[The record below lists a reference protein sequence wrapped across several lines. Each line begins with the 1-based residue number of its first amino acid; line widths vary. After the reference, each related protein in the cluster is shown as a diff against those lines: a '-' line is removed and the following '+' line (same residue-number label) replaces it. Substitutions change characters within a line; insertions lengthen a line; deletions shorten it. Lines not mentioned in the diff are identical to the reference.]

1 MRVFIKIVFGSLVAS
16 IIFTFLLVMVIIG
29 IIAGAAASSS
39 SKETIAVDDNSM
51 LKITLSGNLVER
63 TTDDPFA
70 KFNNEPMGI
79 GMLQLKNAIEKAAS
93 DPKIKG
99 IYLESGIL
107 MASMAS
113 LEELRNTLLEFKKSK
128 KFIVSYGEYYTEGAY
143 YLASTADRI
152 YMNPGGAMEF
162 NGLGTTIPFFKGAL
176 DKLEI
181 KPEVF
186 RVGTY
191 KSAVEPFLLDKMSP
205 ANREQTSSFL
215 NSIYGQM
222 VEQMA
227 ASRKIEPVRMREIS
241 DSFLVQN
248 AKDGVRLNI
257 IDQAAYWD
265 EVEAD
270 FLKRMKVEKVK
281 DLNYIDYDDYLGDN
295 WDSNGAENKD
305 AKSKIAVIIAKGE
318 IDGSSS
324 RNGIGSDEFNEQIRK
339 AKDDENVK
347 AVVIRINS
355 PGGSALAS
363 DVMWREI
370 QLLRKVKPVIASMGD
385 VAASGGYYMAMGCDS
400 IVAMPTT
407 ITGSIGVFGL
417 LFNAQ
422 GLMNNKLGVT
432 TDGVGTG
439 MYSDLG
445 NVTREMKPAERAI
458 IQKSVEQIYDE
469 FTSKAAQGRR
479 LTQDSIKVLG
489 GGRVWSG
496 IQAKERGLVDKLGT
510 LDDAIAM
517 AAKKAKLK
525 PTEYRIVYLPKVKTF
540 LEELTASFE
549 TKATAKIEQ
558 IQFGELYPLVM
569 QARSLHKMN
578 GIQAKLL
585 LNVDMR

>member
-1 MRVFIKIVFGSLVAS
+1 MKGFIKIVFGSLVAS
-16 IIFTFLLVMVIIG
+16 IIFTFLLVLVLIG

-39 SKETIAVDDNSM
+39 SSEAVAVKDNSI
-51 LKITLSGNLVER
+51 LKISLSGNLVER
-63 TTDDPFA
+63 VADDPFA
-70 KFNNEPMGI
+70 KFNNEPMGL
-79 GMLQLKNAIEKAAS
+79 GMLQLKNAIEKAAT

-107 MASMAS
+107 LASMAS
-113 LEELRNTLLEFKKSK
+113 LEELRETLVEFKKSK

-143 YLASTADRI
+143 YLASTADKV
-152 YMNPGGAMEF
+152 YMNPGGNMEL

-176 DKLEI
+176 DKLEV

-205 ANREQTSSFL
+205 ANREQTTSFL

-222 VEQMA
+222 VDQMA
-227 ASRKIEPVRMREIS
+227 ASRKIEPVRMRQIS

-248 AKDGVRLNI
+248 AQDGVRLNV
-257 IDQAAYWD
+257 IDGAIYWD

-270 FLKRMKVEKVK
+270 FLKRMKVAKVK
-281 DLNYIDYDDYLGDN
+281 DLNYIDYDDYLGTD
-295 WDSNGAENKD
+295 WESNGNKNNE
-305 AKSKIAVIIAKGE
+305 ATSKIAVIIAKGE
-318 IDGSSS
+318 IDGSTSK
-324 RNGIGSDEFNEQIRK
+324 NGIGSDEFNEQIRK
-339 AKDDENVK
+339 AKDDENIK

-422 GLMNNKLGVT
+422 GMLNNKLGIT

-445 NVTREMKPAERAI
+445 NVTREMRPAERAI
-458 IQKSVEQIYDE
+458 IQRSVEQIYEE
-469 FTSKAAQGRR
+469 FTSKAAEGRR
-479 LTQDSIKVLG
+479 LSQDSIKVLAS
-489 GGRVWSG
+489 GRVWSG
-496 IQAKERGLVDKLGT
+496 LQAKERGLVDKLGN
-510 LDDAIAM
+510 LEDAIAM

-525 PTEYRIVYLPKVKTF
+525 PTEYNIVYMPKVKTF
-540 LEELTASFE
+540 FEELAESFE
-549 TKATAKIEQ
+549 TKATTKIEQ

-569 QARSLHKMN
+569 QARTLQKMN

>member
-1 MRVFIKIVFGSLVAS
+1 MRGFIKIVFGSLVAS
-16 IIFTFLLVMVIIG
+16 IIFVFLLVIVLIG

-39 SKETIAVDDNSM
+39 SKETVAVKDNSI
-51 LKITLSGNLVER
+51 LKISLSGNLVER
-63 TTDDPFA
+63 TADDPFA
-70 KFNNEPMGI
+70 KFNNEPMGL
-79 GMLQLKNAIEKAAS
+79 GMLQLKNAIEKAAT

-113 LEELRNTLLEFKKSK
+113 LEELRGTLVDFKKSK

-152 YMNPGGAMEF
+152 YMNPGGAMEL
-162 NGLGTTIPFFKGAL
+162 NGLGSTIPFFKGAL

-205 ANREQTSSFL
+205 ANREQTTSFL

-248 AKDGVRLNI
+248 AKDGVRLHI

-281 DLNYIDYDDYLGDN
+281 DLHYIAYDDYLGDD
-295 WDSNGAENKD
+295 WDSNGAENNG
-305 AKSKIAVIIAKGE
+305 AKNKIAVIIAKGE

-324 RNGIGSDEFNEQIRK
+324 RNGIGSDDFNEQIRK
-339 AKDDENVK
+339 AKDDEDVK

-422 GLMNNKLGVT
+422 GLLNNKLGVT

-439 MYSDLG
+439 LYSDLG

-496 IQAKERGLVDKLGT
+496 LQAKERGLVDKLGT

-525 PTEYRIVYLPKVKTF
+525 STEYKIVYLPKVKTF
-540 LEELTASFE
+540 LEELTESFE

-569 QARSLHKMN
+569 QARSLQKMN
-578 GIQAKLL
+578 GIQAKLM
-585 LNVDMR
+585 LNIDMR